1 MAKNNELCMLK
12 KRGMIPQE
20 IIKYDVSE
28 QNKTVK
34 KLTINLSQC
43 RNVSS
48 EDPQHK
54 ETSHIN

>member
-1 MAKNNELCMLK
+1 MAKNNELGMLK
-12 KRGMIPQE
+12 KRGMIPRK

-34 KLTINLSQC
+34 KLTINLSQS
-43 RNVSS
+43 RIVSS

-54 ETSHIN
+54 

>member
-1 MAKNNELCMLK
+1 MAKNNELGMLK
-12 KRGMIPQE
+12 KRGMIPRE

-28 QNKTVK
+28 QKKTVK
-34 KLTINLSQC
+34 KLTINLSQS

>member
-1 MAKNNELCMLK
+1 MAKNNELCMFK
-12 KRGMIPQE
+12 KRGMIPRE

-34 KLTINLSQC
+34 KLTINLSRC